1 MPKMHKDFPAQL
13 SLGVSVDLRQ
23 RLQALGYYLGNGGEY
38 AGAVR
43 NLLHEGMERYV
54 SNLGERERRY
64 FDEML
69 ANVRAREV
77 LK

>member
-13 SLGVSVDLRQ
+13 SLGVSVDMRQ
-23 RLQALGYYLGNGGEY
+23 KLQALGYYLGNGGEY

-43 NLLHEGMERYV
+43 NLLHEAINRYV
-54 SNLGERERRY
+54 NNLSDKERVY

-69 ANVRAREV
+69 SNVKAREV